1 MYSRILETWQSG
13 NTKNRQQGR
22 HNMEVRAVDSVGG
35 AQEAIKTNT
44 HPDGAGAY
52 QTSPGD
58 NIYVPG
64 CV

>member
-1 MYSRILETWQSG
+1 
-13 NTKNRQQGR
+13 
-22 HNMEVRAVDSVGG
+22 MEVRAVDSVGG

-44 HPDGAGAY
+44 HPDGAGAGAY

-64 CV
+64 RV